1 MKRLTVIVVVAIVAA
16 ACSSS
21 SDSDVATTSTTNT
34 ASADTSSTLVSSAGV
49 ESSTTTVTAAPTTTV
64 AVASDVSSCVVGEWE
79 MDSQQFFDDVFASL
93 PAALP
98 ADEAIGEF
106 TYASG
111 AYVLLI
117 GADGTFSSERREWT
131 FQVASEDGDLEMT
144 VDGAEAGTYTLVGG
158 QLTTVTETTAPLAI
172 SMAIDGVPFEFPT
185 GFAPVTPPN
194 AEFSGATVTCEGD
207 VLTASAEGFQSI
219 WYRSG

>member
-1 MKRLTVIVVVAIVAA
+1 MKRLTVIVVLALVAA

-21 SDSDVATTSTTNT
+21 SESDVETASTTTAPT
-34 ASADTSSTLVSSAGV
+34 ASADSSTTSAPIAGI
-49 ESSTTTVTAAPTTTV
+49 SASTTTVTAAPTTTV
-64 AVASDVSSCVVGEWE
+64 AVASDVSSCVVGDWE

-93 PAALP
+93 PAE
-98 ADEAIGEF
+98 EAIGEF

-117 GADGTFSSERREWT
+117 GADGTFSSERRQWT
-131 FQVASEDGDLEMT
+131 FRVASEDGDLEMT
-144 VDGAEAGTYTLVGG
+144 VSGAEAGTYTLAGD
-158 QLTTVTETTAPLAI
+158 QLTTVTETTSPLEI
-172 SMAIDGVPFEFPT
+172 SMAVDGVPFEIPT

-194 AEFSGATVTCEGD
+194 AEFSGAVIACEGD

-219 WYRSG
+219 WYRTS